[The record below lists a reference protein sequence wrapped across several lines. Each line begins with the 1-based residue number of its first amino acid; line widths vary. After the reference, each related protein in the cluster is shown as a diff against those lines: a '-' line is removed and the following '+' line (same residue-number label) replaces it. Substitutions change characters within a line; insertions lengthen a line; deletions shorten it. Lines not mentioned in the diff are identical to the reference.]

1 MYLGRRLTDCSLG
14 EIGQHFGGRDHST
27 VLHSIEKIRQCVEQD
42 VQLQSSIEAMESRLR
57 QV

>member
-42 VQLQSSIEAMESRLR
+42 AQLRSSIEAMEGQLR